1 MDIQG
6 KVVLIT
12 GASEGIGRATAKRF
26 AEAGAK
32 LALVARSVDRLAEL
46 ADELRERGCDA
57 ISAPADISDP
67 DQLKRA
73 VAETVRHF
81 GRIDVLI
88 NNAGQ
93 AAVGRIA
100 DLDLGDFRQIVDLNL
115 FGSFTAMQ
123 AVIPIMQKYGDGLI
137 INVSS
142 MVSKMS
148 IPTLGAYAATKAAL
162 NVLSATA
169 RAELAPE
176 GIRVITVFPRMTST
190 DFSMHSLGDR
200 EMHQRHHSSP
210 NIPVDTPE
218 QVADVILTAAIDEP
232 EEQYMDYRQPN

>member
-1 MDIQG
+1 MDIQD
-6 KVVLIT
+6 KVVIIT

-57 ISAPADISDP
+57 ISAPSDVSDP
-67 DQLKRA
+67 AQLKRA

-115 FGSFTAMQ
+115 FGSFIAMQ
-123 AVIPIMQKYGDGLI
+123 SVIPIMQEHGEGLI

-148 IPTLGAYAATKAAL
+148 IPALGAYAATKAAL
-162 NVLSATA
+162 NALSNTA

-190 DFSMHSLGDR
+190 DFSIHSLGNR
-200 EMHQRHHSSP
+200 EMHQRYHSNP
-210 NIPVDTPE
+210 NVPVDTPE
-218 QVADVILTAAIDEP
+218 QVADMILTAAINEP
-232 EEQYMDYRQPN
+232 EEQYMDGRQPN